1 MPSSRKPKSKRGSAL
16 AERARIIGSGEM
28 ADLVR
33 AFDWAQTSLGPA
45 ETWPDT
51 LVTTVNLILASKH
64 PMFLWWGPDLIQF
77 YNDGYRPSIRADK
90 HPSALGQ
97 RGPDCWPEIWHIIG
111 PQIEAV
117 MSRGESTWNLNQLVP
132 INRNGKLEE
141 VYWTYSYSPVRDKD
155 GVVQGTLVVCSETTD
170 QVLAERRLRT
180 LLALEPDSSAQG
192 QMQATGQLRPFAE
205 FIVRKLQD
213 DPFDIPFAIFF
224 LSDRDE
230 VFQGFKTDATGPVA
244 DASNWPLAEVVASQ
258 RAVVVDDLQR
268 RFGDLVCPPC
278 PEAVTRAYVLPLTI
292 SGAARQ
298 AVVVF
303 GTSPRLPFDGNY
315 RTFLELVGARI
326 ESLLQNEVHTL
337 ELAEASRRFQSLV
350 EADPFSMVIGDLSG
364 GLRYVNPAFLKM
376 LGYSETEVS
385 SGAVRWDT
393 LTPPEYAD
401 ADARAVEQLRAT
413 GSCDLYEKVYLA
425 KDGRRIPILLGASVI
440 DNRRGEDEVAAF
452 ITDLTSL
459 KTAEEA
465 LRKAND
471 ELEKKVEG
479 RTAELEAQVAD
490 RRRAET
496 SLRELTG
503 RLLRTQDE
511 ERRYMARE
519 LHDHAGQTLVA
530 LGFALHEL
538 QNSAAAAD
546 PKVAKLTTESKQL
559 SDDLSKEIRTL
570 SYLLHPPLLD
580 EAGLTSAI
588 SWYLD
593 GFAKRSNI
601 AVDLELPDDL
611 GRLPRELEIV
621 IFRIIQESLT
631 NIHRH
636 SGSPS
641 AKIRLSRSDSRVD
654 FEISDR
660 GVGIPPEILQRKK
673 TARTGVGVRGM
684 EERVRQFGGTLQV
697 VSSSAGTS
705 VIVKMPL
712 QAEDSENPEPS

>member
-1 MPSSRKPKSKRGSAL
+1 MASTRKPKGKSGAAL
-16 AERARIIGSGEM
+16 AEPARIIGTGEM

-51 LVTTVNLILASKH
+51 LVTTVNLVLSSKH

-141 VYWTYSYSPVRDKD
+141 VYWTYGYSPLRDKD
-155 GVVQGTLVVCSETTD
+155 GIVQGTLVVCSETTE

-180 LLALEPDSSAQG
+180 LLALEPDSSAQE
-192 QMQATGQLRPFAE
+192 QMEASGQLRPFAE

-213 DPFDIPFAIFF
+213 APSDIPFAILY
-224 LSDRDE
+224 LSDRDG
-230 VFQGFKTDATGPVA
+230 VFQGVKTDATGPVS
-244 DASNWPLAEVVASQ
+244 DARNWPLAEVLASQ
-258 RAVVVDDLQR
+258 SAVVVDDLQQ
-268 RFGDLVCPPC
+268 RFGNLVCPPC
-278 PEAVTRAYVLPLTI
+278 PEPVTRAYVMPLSI

-298 AVVVF
+298 AAVVF
-303 GTSPRLPFDGNY
+303 GTSPRLPFEANY

-326 ESLLQNEVHTL
+326 ESLFQAEVHTL
-337 ELAEASRRFQSLV
+337 ELAEAARRFQSLV
-350 EADPFSMVIGDLSG
+350 EADPFSMVIGDLRG
-364 GLRYVNPAFLKM
+364 GLQYVNPAFLKM
-376 LGYSETEVS
+376 LGYSEADVR
-385 SGAVRWDT
+385 SGAVRWDA

-401 ADARAVEQLRAT
+401 ADARAVEQLRTT
-413 GSCDLYEKVYLA
+413 GSCDLYEKIYIA

-440 DNRRGEDEVAAF
+440 DNHQGEVEVAAF
-452 ITDLTSL
+452 ITNLTSL

-471 ELEKKVEG
+471 ELEKKVAE

-490 RRRAET
+490 RRRAES

-538 QNSAAAAD
+538 QQSAAAAD
-546 PKVAKLTTESKQL
+546 PKVAKLTSESKQL

-588 SWYLD
+588 SWYVD
-593 GFAKRSNI
+593 GFAKRSKI
-601 AVDLELPDDL
+601 AVDLELPEDL

-641 AKIRLSRSDSRVD
+641 AKICLRRSESSVD

-660 GVGIPPEILQRKK
+660 GVGIPEEILQRKK

-697 VSSSAGTS
+697 VSSPEGTT
-705 VIVKMPL
+705 VIARMPL
-712 QAEDSENPEPS
+712 QSPDSESPE